1 MIETKESK
9 TRDIPLWLTALVILL
24 CIGGGAWLV
33 KWYVQATP
41 RQVVAIP
48 EDKNPVPV
56 RGTGFRGNPQ
66 NGFTGNNNP
75 RNNRGGN
82 FTGTNRDINANG
94 VQSWSN
100 TSYRIKSGDTIM
112 NVNYVGDKF
121 DFSPR
126 YLNVQTV
133 EVAEMIMMRLGIM
146 SNAGWRDYLGVT
158 DEQLAALRAVPL
170 PRSETLEPADKA
182 RLSELWTAYHSGS
195 ADTKAVAEKKL
206 LAAVEEVGKKSR
218 LAAVAFDA
226 SRADMVKAA
235 LTPEQIAKYK
245 ATGGTLPTTK
255 EPVKAVPVKPE
266 PGKLQTRS
274 LGDSKLIEGFAET
287 APAST
292 KVLTDKAESKPANAV
307 TPVPLV
313 PPSGGADKY

>member
-1 MIETKESK
+1 MIEHQESK
-9 TRDIPLWLTALVILL
+9 TRDIPLWLTAVVILL
-24 CIGGGAWLV
+24 CIGGGGWLV
-33 KWYVQATP
+33 KWYMQATP
-41 RQVVAIP
+41 KQVVEIP
-48 EDKNPVPV
+48 EDKRPVPA
-56 RGTGFRGNPQ
+56 RGAGFRGVPQ
-66 NGFTGNNNP
+66 NGNNGNNTG
-75 RNNRGGN
+75 RTTRGN
-82 FTGTNRDINANG
+82 FGGGTRDINANG

-146 SNAGWRDYLGVT
+146 SNAGWRDYLNVT
-158 DEQLAALRAVPL
+158 DEQLAKLRAVPL
-170 PRSETLEPADKA
+170 PRSETLEPEDKA

-195 ADTKAVAEKKL
+195 ADAKPVAEKKL

-226 SRADMVKAA
+226 SRAELVKAA

-245 ATGGTLPTTK
+245 ATGGTLPATK
-255 EPVKAVPVKPE
+255 EPLKAVPVKPE
-266 PGKLQTRS
+266 PTKLQTKS
-274 LGDSKLIEGFAET
+274 LGADNQSIEKFSVT

-292 KVLTDKAESKPANAV
+292 KVLTDKTETKPSNVV
-307 TPVPLV
+307 TPLPLV
-313 PPSGGADKY
+313 PTSGDK

>member
-1 MIETKESK
+1 MIEHKESR
-9 TRDIPLWLTALVILL
+9 TRDIPLWLTALVVLL

-33 KWYVQATP
+33 KWYMQATP
-41 RQVVAIP
+41 RQVVVIP
-48 EDKNPVPV
+48 EDKNPAPI
-56 RGTGFRGNPQ
+56 RGTNFRGSPQ
-66 NGFTGNNNP
+66 NGNNGNNVRGNRGGGGVFTGNK
-75 RNNRGGN
+75 
-82 FTGTNRDINANG
+82 DINVNG

-133 EVAEMIMMRLGIM
+133 DVAEMIMMRLGIM
-146 SNAGWRDYLGVT
+146 SNAGWRDYLNVT
-158 DEQLAALRAVPL
+158 DEQLAKLRAVPL
-170 PRSETLEPADKA
+170 PRSETLDPADKA
-182 RLSELWTAYHSGS
+182 QLSELWTAYHGAS

-226 SRADMVKAA
+226 SRADLVKAA

-245 ATGGTLPTTK
+245 ATGGTLPTK
-255 EPVKAVPVKPE
+255 ETLKAVPVKPE
-266 PGKLQTRS
+266 PSKVQTKLGGS
-274 LGDSKLIEGFAET
+274 DKKLIEGFAET
-287 APAST
+287 QPAST
-292 KVLTDKAESKPANAV
+292 KVLTNKTESKPTNAV
-307 TPVPLV
+307 TPLAPA
-313 PPSGGADKY
+313 SGGGGR